1 MVTRSVKFL
10 ILLHMCI
17 SLGGMLI
24 HLKLHPVGK
33 SLYFLWAS
41 PVSAFSLLVIP
52 FLYLRSSTVSWG
64 FMLNA
69 ATVLMGT
76 IGMSYYFLLN
86 FEGPL
91 TLSRIIM
98 ESTLPGI
105 LILWS
110 KVPIAYF
117 ILLKM
122 KPETSSRLERGC
134 VEWKKEA

>member
-1 MVTRSVKFL
+1 
-10 ILLHMCI
+10 
-17 SLGGMLI
+17 
-24 HLKLHPVGK
+24 
-33 SLYFLWAS
+33 
-41 PVSAFSLLVIP
+41 
-52 FLYLRSSTVSWG
+52 
-64 FMLNA
+64 MLNA

>member
-1 MVTRSVKFL
+1 MVTRSVTFL

-52 FLYLRSSTVSWG
+52 FLYLRSSTVAWG
-64 FMLNA
+64 FMLNVG
-69 ATVLMGT
+69 TVLIGT
-76 IGMSYYFLLN
+76 IGMSYYFMLT

-105 LILWS
+105 LVLWA

-122 KPETSSRLERGC
+122 KPESSSRIQRGC